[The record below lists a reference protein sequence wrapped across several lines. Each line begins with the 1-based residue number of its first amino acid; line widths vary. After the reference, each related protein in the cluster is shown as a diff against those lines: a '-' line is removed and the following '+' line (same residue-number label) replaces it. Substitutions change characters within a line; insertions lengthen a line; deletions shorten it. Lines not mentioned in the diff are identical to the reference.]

1 MGASWE
7 DFTWQMDE
15 YFLFFS
21 YIFNLNLK
29 NINGA
34 LNQFFPMDITAWDGK
49 KYLNFQM
56 SQLTEKH

>member
-1 MGASWE
+1 
-7 DFTWQMDE
+7 MDE

-34 LNQFFPMDITAWDGK
+34 LNQFFPMDITAQDGK